1 MRDHTDA
8 FLLDTDDGLS
18 PEDRDALRAALAATP
33 ALADD
38 LKRWEAARGA
48 LRAGL
53 DAAVPDRELLV
64 LAALSGEPFAELP
77 AAPDR
82 LDADDRVRLDAA
94 LPALREAV
102 AAHPGVADA
111 IARTRADAQAFDAAW
126 DDALAAAP
134 IEAPASAAGP
144 TARPPAR
151 PAQASDRAAAPRP
164 RRMRFAVRAA
174 SLVAVVAF
182 AAILTTVFLRDSGW
196 DTVTADTSRTV
207 RLADGSTAE
216 LAAGTVLQIPTEAGA
231 REARLRQGQA
241 LFRIEHD
248 PSAPF
253 EVQTANADI
262 TVLGTVF
269 GVDADAV
276 QTEVVLVSGRV
287 RLAPRERDDAAVELA
302 PGQRSRVLAADAPS
316 APAPA
321 DLGAALAWAG
331 FESDV
336 SAQGEPLAA
345 VAARLAERFE
355 VAVTVDAALAAEP
368 VSGTFPGA
376 DGAEAALS
384 MLAQTLGA
392 ELSGDAEAGFRI
404 AE

>member
-8 FLLDTDDGLS
+8 FLLDTDDGLA
-18 PEDRDALRAALAATP
+18 PADRDALRAALAATP

-38 LKRWEAARGA
+38 LRRWEAARA
-48 LRAGL
+48 SLRAGL

-64 LAALSGEPFAELP
+64 LAALSGEPFGEH
-77 AAPDR
+77 AAGPDR
-82 LDADDRVRLDAA
+82 LDAGDRARLDAA

-102 AAHPGVADA
+102 AAHPGLGDA
-111 IARTRADAQAFDAAW
+111 IARTRLDAEAFDAAW
-126 DDALAAAP
+126 DEALVPAAASRR
-134 IEAPASAAGP
+134 AP
-144 TARPPAR
+144 
-151 PAQASDRAAAPRP
+151 DRAAAARP

-174 SLVAVVAF
+174 SLAAVVAF

-196 DTVTADTSRTV
+196 ETVTAGTDRTV

-216 LAAGTVLQIPTEAGA
+216 LAAGAVLQVPSDAGTRA
-231 REARLRQGQA
+231 ARLRQGRA

-248 PSAPF
+248 PARPF

-269 GVDADAV
+269 GVAADAV
-276 QTEVVLVSGRV
+276 QTDVVLVSGRV
-287 RLAPRERDDAAVELA
+287 RLAPREQDDAAVELA
-302 PGQRSRVLAADAPS
+302 PGQQSRVLAADAPS

-331 FESDV
+331 FQDDLTV
-336 SAQGEPLAA
+336 RNEPLTI
-345 VAARLAERFE
+345 VAARLANRFD
-355 VAVTVDAALAAEP
+355 VMVDVDAALAGEP
-368 VSGTFPGA
+368 VSGTFSGA
-376 DGAEAALS
+376 DGAEAALA
-384 MLAQTLGA
+384 MLAQTLDA
-392 ELSGDAEAGFRI
+392 RLRGDAATGFRI

>member
-8 FLLDTDDGLS
+8 FLLDTDDGLT

-38 LKRWEAARGA
+38 LRRWEAARGA

-53 DAAVPDRELLV
+53 DAAVPDRELIV
-64 LAALSGEPFAELP
+64 LAALSGEPFGELA

-82 LDADDRVRLDAA
+82 LDADDRARLDAA
-94 LPALREAV
+94 LPALRAAV
-102 AAHPGVADA
+102 ATHPGLADA
-111 IARTRADAQAFDAAW
+111 IARTRADAEAFDAAW
-126 DDALAAAP
+126 SEALAAPVA
-134 IEAPASAAGP
+134 APAPAAGP
-144 TARPPAR
+144 ARAPR
-151 PAQASDRAAAPRP
+151 PRAADRAAAPRRT
-164 RRMRFAVRAA
+164 RRLVTRAA
-174 SLVAVVAF
+174 SLAAVVAF

-196 DTVTADTSRTV
+196 DTVTADTARTV

-216 LAAGTVLQIPTEAGA
+216 LAAGAVVQVPTEAGA
-231 REARLRQGQA
+231 RAARLRQGQA
-241 LFRIEHD
+241 LFRIGHD

-253 EVQTANADI
+253 EVQTPNADI

-269 GVDADAV
+269 GIDADAV

-287 RLAPRERDDAAVELA
+287 RLAPREQDGLAVELA

-331 FESDV
+331 FEADV
-336 SAQGEPLAA
+336 SAQGEPLAD

-355 VAVTVDAALAAEP
+355 VAIRVDPALAAEP
-368 VSGTFPGA
+368 VSGTFAGA
-376 DGAEAALS
+376 DGPEPALA
-384 MLAQTLGA
+384 MLARTLGA
-392 ELSGDAEAGFRI
+392 TLSGDAEAGFRI